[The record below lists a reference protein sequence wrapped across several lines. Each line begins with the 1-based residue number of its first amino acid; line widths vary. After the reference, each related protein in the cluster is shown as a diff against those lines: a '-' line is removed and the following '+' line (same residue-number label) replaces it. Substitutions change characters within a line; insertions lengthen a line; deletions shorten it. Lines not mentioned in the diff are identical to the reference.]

1 MAVDGSLKI
10 THREASNPRY
20 PRQNPSQAI
29 KPEQKKNEKQ
39 QESSKKTSCPQ
50 VWKKTRTLVICGHLN
65 WGVEVAG
72 K

>member
-29 KPEQKKNEKQ
+29 KPEQKKMKSN
-39 QESSKKTSCPQ
+39 KKA
-50 VWKKTRTLVICGHLN
+50 VRKLAVRRFGKKHVRLSF
-65 WGVEVAG
+65 VAT
-72 K
+72 